1 MKIGSKTVAVML
13 IMILYGITIG
23 AFYATVVTSVTL
35 YPSKDSYAWESVPN
49 ANNGKSNNF
58 EITSFV
64 GHNMRGWIEFNTS
77 SIPANAWILF
87 AQLRLRLWQKTTN
100 DPPYGDSTG
109 RVYGV
114 YRVTEPWGEMT
125 VTWANQPQYTE
136 LHHSTSVIPPEQG
149 GWFGP
154 LVWMNWDITDIMMDW
169 QQGAPNYGLVMRDTQ
184 ENTTLLYS
192 TQFFTHDQVPNQTY
206 FPRLIVTYLN
216 PLGVYVFAVLIIIE
230 SAILAVW
237 VRKQCLSHKS
247 QNSLTKFVTKAK
259 DK

>member
-1 MKIGSKTVAVML
+1 MKRGSKVIAVAVIL
-13 IMILYGITIG
+13 ILYGITLG
-23 AFYATVVTSVTL
+23 AFYATAVTSVAF

-77 SIPANAWILF
+77 SIPANAWILS

-114 YRVTEPWGEMT
+114 YRVTQPWGEMT
-125 VTWANQPQYTE
+125 VTWANQPEYTDDQA
-136 LHHSTSVIPPEQG
+136 STSVIPPEQG

-154 LVWMNWDITDIMMDW
+154 IVWMTWDITDIMIDW
-169 QQGAPNYGLVMRDTQ
+169 QQGAPNYGLVVRDTQ

-192 TQFFTHDQVPNQTY
+192 TQFFTHDQVPDQTY

-216 PLGVYVFAVLIIIE
+216 PLDVYIFALLIIIE
-230 SAILAVW
+230 SAAVVMW
-237 VRKQCLSHKS
+237 IRKRRHYEQR
-247 QNSLTKFVTKAK
+247 T
-259 DK
+259 DR